1 MSRGGCR
8 GSRKRESL
16 PGQKL
21 LPGILGHKRKSETHV
36 EDYENDMRE
45 MRARQP
51 YRQQQSWEEN
61 AGWETSSQSSS
72 LASTSTSNFRR
83 LAVESPFS
91 ASRESPFPKFS
102 WADPD
107 EVWNSLCRKDRLY
120 KRNHDYILAHPSLQ
134 PRMRAILLD
143 WLVEV
148 CEVYRL
154 HRETYHLALD
164 FVDRYLAT
172 QSDIPKQQLQLIGI
186 AALFIAAKIEEIYPP
201 KLNEFAYVTDGA
213 CSEAE
218 IMMKELV
225 IMKSLNWELSPATAN
240 CWLGIYMQLANALSE
255 KEELESKENSSRME
269 TKQFSSHT
277 FVQAARLLDLCTM
290 DILSLRYTYSAIAAS
305 AVYHIVG
312 ERVALQ
318 CSGYSWEDISS
329 CIYWMAP
336 FALTL
341 REAGPVEIK
350 TFPQISLED
359 THNIQTHNVD
369 LSILEAAQSRL
380 TESGASPP
388 SPASVPLGMLT
399 PPQSK
404 NKGRTSVPLSP
415 VNTNTIA
422 NAVVLT
428 PSTLNSE
435 SPRCSTITSEWNDDA
450 QSAVSYS

>member
-1 MSRGGCR
+1 
-8 GSRKRESL
+8 
-16 PGQKL
+16 
-21 LPGILGHKRKSETHV
+21 
-36 EDYENDMRE
+36 
-45 MRARQP
+45 
-51 YRQQQSWEEN
+51 
-61 AGWETSSQSSS
+61 
-72 LASTSTSNFRR
+72 
-83 LAVESPFS
+83 
-91 ASRESPFPKFS
+91 
-102 WADPD
+102 
-107 EVWNSLCRKDRLY
+107 
-120 KRNHDYILAHPSLQ
+120 
-134 PRMRAILLD
+134 
-143 WLVEV
+143 
-148 CEVYRL
+148 
-154 HRETYHLALD
+154 
-164 FVDRYLAT
+164 
-172 QSDIPKQQLQLIGI
+172 
-186 AALFIAAKIEEIYPP
+186 LFIAAKIEEIYPP

-369 LSILEAAQSRL
+369 LSILVSYFIFFYKIRVSLLIICLHVKEAAQSRL

>member
-1 MSRGGCR
+1 MSRRGCR
-8 GSRKRESL
+8 VTNKRESL

-21 LPGILGHKRKSETHV
+21 LPVILNRKRKSETHV
-36 EDYENDMRE
+36 QDYENDVRD

-51 YRQQQSWEEN
+51 YHQQQAWEEN
-61 AGWETSSQSSS
+61 VGWETSSQSSS
-72 LASTSTSNFRR
+72 VSNSTSDFRR
-83 LAVESPFS
+83 LAVSS
-91 ASRESPFPKFS
+91 QILTSRLSPFPKFN

-172 QSDIPKQQLQLIGI
+172 QTDIPKQQLQLIGI

-240 CWLGIYMQLANALSE
+240 CWLGIYMQLANALGD
-255 KEELESKENSSRME
+255 KEELESKENSGSKME

-277 FVQAARLLDLCTM
+277 FVQAARLLDLSTM
-290 DILSLRYTYSAIAAS
+290 DILSLRYTYSAIAAA

-318 CSGYSWEDISS
+318 CSGYSWEEISS

-350 TFPQISLED
+350 TFSQIPIED
-359 THNIQTHNVD
+359 THNIQTHNID

-380 TESGASPP
+380 TESAASPP
-388 SPASVPLGMLT
+388 SPALGPLGMLT

-404 NKGRTSVPLSP
+404 NKGRTSAPLSP
-415 VNTNTIA
+415 VNNNTTA

-450 QSAVSYS
+450 QSAISYS